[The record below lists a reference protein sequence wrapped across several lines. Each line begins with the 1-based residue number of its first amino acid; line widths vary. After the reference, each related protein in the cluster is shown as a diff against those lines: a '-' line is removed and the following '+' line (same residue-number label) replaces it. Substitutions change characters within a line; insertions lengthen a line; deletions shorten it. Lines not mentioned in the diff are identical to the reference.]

1 MHAKCK
7 LWEQRASRCCL
18 AVRCSNDTSVRVTSP
33 EQAVAVVF
41 QAILNHSLERDAISA
56 RSVAERIGQTTGFLY
71 HHWGSLDA
79 FLEEIA
85 SGGWGLLLD
94 AVRLPFTRATA
105 SLTSVCVAYVDFALT
120 HPTLYWT
127 MALRPLPALDALG
140 NAPRN
145 LGAVDFC
152 RLLERID
159 SECFS
164 IRASAIHASLHGLA
178 THALSGRLGG
188 ESATLGQV
196 GQKLAIDLGTV
207 FFGDRVGG
215 PLEESR

>member
-1 MHAKCK
+1 
-7 LWEQRASRCCL
+7 
-18 AVRCSNDTSVRVTSP
+18 VRVTSP
-33 EQAVAVVF
+33 EQAVEVVF
-41 QAILNHSLERDAISA
+41 QAILNHSLERDEISA
-56 RSVAERIGQTTGFLY
+56 RNVAERIGQTTGFLY

-105 SLTSVCVAYVDFALT
+105 SLASVCVAYVDFALT

-127 MALRPLPALDALG
+127 MALRPLPALDA
-140 NAPRN
+140 PRN
-145 LGAVDFC
+145 LGAADFC
-152 RLLERID
+152 RFLEQMD
-159 SECFS
+159 SKCSS

-188 ESATLGQV
+188 GSTTLSQV
-196 GQKLAIDLGTV
+196 GQKLALDLGTV
-207 FFGDRVGG
+207 FFGDRIGG
-215 PLEESR
+215 PLEEST